1 MTILHKEC
9 LATELALPANLAIIT
24 GAAVSEVATGA
35 GAPSGAPATGV
46 KLYVDT
52 TSKSIYYWNGT
63 VWSQTSAGAV
73 VASGVPSGAPTNG
86 NSLYVDSATG
96 IAYYWNGTVWTA
108 LASGGTAEVTSG
120 SGVPVAAPATGI
132 IIYID
137 TATAQQYY
145 WNGTIWTLIVA
156 PPSEPLFMY
165 FTYR

>member
-1 MTILHKEC
+1 
-9 LATELALPANLAIIT
+9 
-24 GAAVSEVATGA
+24 
-35 GAPSGAPATGV
+35 
-46 KLYVDT
+46 
-52 TSKSIYYWNGT
+52 
-63 VWSQTSAGAV
+63 
-73 VASGVPSGAPTNG
+73 VASGVPSGVPTNG

-120 SGVPVAAPATGI
+120 SGVPVAAPAAGI